1 MKKSL
6 IKKLTCVISASILVA
21 VIVVTNNKYSNKDE
35 KPEGFQYEID
45 FPVSAGHIN
54 SKLVTNNKIDK
65 NKIKNKEILETYYI
79 VKDEISDSKKQ
90 HIKKTFE
97 MEKADVD
104 IKEKDDMTIEKYEKG
119 NEQLTIYSNGT
130 YHYKKDKNKDYSK
143 MKNVDLEE
151 SALVQKA
158 NKFLKDEE
166 LIPDDFVYS
175 EIGETT
181 IENVTTGEKTV
192 VTKDLYYVREINGIE
207 VEGTSKIVVSMNAEG
222 DVEEVYSSYREIEEV
237 LDVKEN
243 YTIDE
248 MSSELENL
256 NGMIYINDDA
266 DEVTFEDVEVVYYED
281 SAPYSDNPTIQP
293 VYRVK
298 GSNMKDSKE
307 IDDYYGLT
315 SAVKR

>member
-158 NKFLKDEE
+158 NKFLKNKKFVDFYALRSKGHNYPP
-166 LIPDDFVYS
+166 LIISHFAP
-175 EIGETT
+175 
-181 IENVTTGEKTV
+181 NVKGF
-192 VTKDLYYVREINGIE
+192 
-207 VEGTSKIVVSMNAEG
+207 SK
-222 DVEEVYSSYREIEEV
+222 
-237 LDVKEN
+237 K
-243 YTIDE
+243 
-248 MSSELENL
+248 
-256 NGMIYINDDA
+256 
-266 DEVTFEDVEVVYYED
+266 
-281 SAPYSDNPTIQP
+281 SDNFSTIF
-293 VYRVK
+293 RH
-298 GSNMKDSKE
+298 
-307 IDDYYGLT
+307 
-315 SAVKR
+315 

>member
-1 MKKSL
+1 
-6 IKKLTCVISASILVA
+6 
-21 VIVVTNNKYSNKDE
+21 
-35 KPEGFQYEID
+35 
-45 FPVSAGHIN
+45 
-54 SKLVTNNKIDK
+54 
-65 NKIKNKEILETYYI
+65 
-79 VKDEISDSKKQ
+79 
-90 HIKKTFE
+90 

-151 SALVQKA
+151 GALVQKA

-237 LDVKEN
+237 VDVKEN

-298 GSNMKDSKE
+298 GSNMKDGKE

>member
-6 IKKLTCVISASILVA
+6 IKKLTCVISASIVVA
-21 VIVVTNNKYSNKDE
+21 IIVVINNKYSNKDE
-35 KPEGFQYEID
+35 KTEGFQYEID

-104 IKEKDDMTIEKYEKG
+104 IKDKDDMTIEKYEKG

-151 SALVQKA
+151 GALVQKA

-237 LDVKEN
+237 VDVKEN

-298 GSNMKDSKE
+298 GSNMKDGKE

>member
-151 SALVQKA
+151 GALVQKA

-298 GSNMKDSKE
+298 GSNMKDGKE

>member
-54 SKLVTNNKIDK
+54 SKLVTNNKIDN

-151 SALVQKA
+151 GALVQKA

-237 LDVKEN
+237 VDVKEN

-298 GSNMKDSKE
+298 GSNMKDGKE

>member
-158 NKFLKDEE
+158 CCRHR
-166 LIPDDFVYS
+166 S
-175 EIGETT
+175 EPRRSRQNRQGQ
-181 IENVTTGEKTV
+181 
-192 VTKDLYYVREINGIE
+192 TKAY
-207 VEGTSKIVVSMNAEG
+207 
-222 DVEEVYSSYREIEEV
+222 
-237 LDVKEN
+237 
-243 YTIDE
+243 
-248 MSSELENL
+248 
-256 NGMIYINDDA
+256 
-266 DEVTFEDVEVVYYED
+266 
-281 SAPYSDNPTIQP
+281 
-293 VYRVK
+293 
-298 GSNMKDSKE
+298 
-307 IDDYYGLT
+307 
-315 SAVKR
+315 

>member
-237 LDVKEN
+237 VDVKEN

-298 GSNMKDSKE
+298 GSNMKDGKE

>member
-222 DVEEVYSSYREIEEV
+222 DVEEIYSSYREIEEV
-237 LDVKEN
+237 VDVKEN

-298 GSNMKDSKE
+298 GSNMKDGKE

>member
-151 SALVQKA
+151 GALVQKA

-237 LDVKEN
+237 VDVKEN

-298 GSNMKDSKE
+298 GSNMKDGKE

>member
-54 SKLVTNNKIDK
+54 FKLVTNNKIDK

-151 SALVQKA
+151 GALVQKA
-158 NKFLKDEE
+158 NKFLKDKD

-192 VTKDLYYVREINGIE
+192 VTKDLYYAREINGIE
-207 VEGTSKIVVSMNAEG
+207 VEGTSQIVVSMNAEG
-222 DVEEVYSSYREIEEV
+222 DVEEIYSSYREIEEV
-237 LDVKEN
+237 VAVKEN
-243 YTIDE
+243 YSVDE
-248 MSSELENL
+248 MSKELKNL
-256 NGMIYINDDA
+256 NGMVYINDDA

-298 GSNMKDSKE
+298 GSNMKDGKE